1 MGALPQRMAQ
11 GGAQEQGGGCLK
23 VVGKLEDVAAVSGV
37 SRSTVSR
44 VLNGGS
50 VSEVTRLKVLAAM
63 ADTGYRPNLAARTLA
78 SGRSGVV
85 GVVIHVAAEVLF
97 QDIFFS
103 GLFHG
108 ISQGLAERDAGMMLW
123 LANLPKEQ
131 TLQRILGMRLFDGL
145 LVTADTL
152 DDPLVDGLVASDLP
166 TVLIGHRHRDRS
178 ASYVDI
184 HNERAA
190 EQVVDHLIS
199 LGRTRIGHIAG
210 RPGGTSAEERLTG
223 YRRAVSRAGL
233 GSDGLVYRGDYLTQ
247 SGIDGA
253 AFLLEAGVDA
263 IFAAS
268 DTMALGALQELARR
282 GVHVPDDVAVAGFD
296 DVIEAAEA
304 DPPLTT
310 MRQDTRLLGV
320 EAAHT
325 LFRLLNDPDALP
337 QRVILPTE
345 LLIRRSTVGS
355 LDRTLPPTNDPTTDR
370 RRTAPARLASTPR
383 FRPSDQGGVISK

>member
-1 MGALPQRMAQ
+1 VPGVDKEEGDPGMA
-11 GGAQEQGGGCLK
+11 
-23 VVGKLEDVAAVSGV
+23 GKLEDVAAVSGV

-50 VSEVTRLKVLAAM
+50 VSEDTRQRVLAAM
-63 ADTGYRPNLAARTLA
+63 AQTGYRPNLAARTLA

-85 GVVIHVAAEVLF
+85 GVVIHVPPEVLF

-108 ISQGLAERDAGMMLW
+108 ISEGLAEREAGMMLW
-123 LANLPKEQ
+123 LANLSKEQ
-131 TLQRILGMRLFDGL
+131 TLERILGMRLFDGL

-166 TVLIGHRHRDRS
+166 TVLIGHRHKDRS

-223 YRRAVSRAGL
+223 YLRAMHRAGL
-233 GSDGLVYRGDYLTQ
+233 STDGLVHRGDYLTQ
-247 SGIDGA
+247 SGVEGA
-253 AFLLEAGVDA
+253 GVLLEAGVDA

-268 DTMALGALQELARR
+268 DTMALGSLQELRRR
-282 GVHVPDDVAVAGFD
+282 GIRVPQDVAVAGFD
-296 DVIEAAEA
+296 DVVEASES

-310 MRQDTRLLGV
+310 MRQDTRLLGL

-325 LFRLLNDPDALP
+325 LFRLLNDPEALP

-345 LLIRRSTVGS
+345 LLIRQSTVGS
-355 LDRTLPPTNDPTTDR
+355 MTRS
-370 RRTAPARLASTPR
+370 PAAKR
-383 FRPSDQGGVISK
+383 